1 MAKKKIDGKALLKSK
16 TFWFN
21 ILTLVI
27 AVASAFG
34 FEDFEANETVLQIVA
49 LIGGLGN
56 ILLRTKTS
64 EQITRIK

>member
-21 ILTLVI
+21 ILTLII

-34 FEDFEANETVLQIVA
+34 FKDFEADDTILQIVA

-64 EQITRIK
+64 RPITRIK